1 VQFGTCTCTLTDDVA
16 MGSTGS
22 LISSNQIP
30 FLVVFKKTL
39 EKLPFTM
46 LETQKEDTTLE
57 TNSDTSPMTN

>member
-1 VQFGTCTCTLTDDVA
+1 